1 MRLPRRSLPPL
12 FFLYRS
18 KLGMTASL
26 PHGQSK
32 HVAIFASPR
41 AGSGAGREEIP
52 RLIEQLRE
60 DGFEVRT
67 CESARQLQHWCGE
80 RGCEQDQPRATIV
93 AAGGDGTITLAASV
107 VLEIANPIDHETNR
121 QTANPQSPCL
131 LPMPL
136 GTENL
141 LAKHFGHLATAAGV
155 RNTIQNGKR
164 TSLDMGMVRRI
175 TDPASSRRAVAA
187 KPMLTMVSCGFDAD
201 VVRQV
206 HLKRKGHIRR
216 LNYFAPILHA
226 MRSYHFPE
234 LTVELLGTSGR
245 VDRKIQGGWAMV
257 FNLPR
262 YAGGLKIE
270 PDAIGD
276 DGWLD
281 VIVFRGRSWLKGLNY
296 FARIQTGSHLQHP
309 DITRVQ
315 AKRIQITS
323 DQRVHYQIDGD
334 YIGQLPIEITTR
346 PQAIDVLVP

>member
-1 MRLPRRSLPPL
+1 
-12 FFLYRS
+12 
-18 KLGMTASL
+18 MTAS
-26 PHGQSK
+26 PQHGKSK

-52 RLIEQLRE
+52 RLTRQLNE
-60 DGFEVRT
+60 DGFHVCT
-67 CESARQLQHWCGE
+67 CESADQLKKWCVA
-80 RGCEQDQPRATIV
+80 RRAGPSPCKATVV
-93 AAGGDGTITLAASV
+93 AAGGDGTITLAASAMLKV
-107 VLEIANPIDHETNR
+107 DVSLDSVPHEPHHPAANSL
-121 QTANPQSPCL
+121 SPCL

-155 RNTIQNGKR
+155 RAIIENGKR
-164 TSLDMGMVRRI
+164 ASLDMGMVRRI
-175 TDPASSRRAVAA
+175 ADPASLRRAMVA

-216 LNYFAPILHA
+216 LNYFAPIFNA
-226 MRSYHFPE
+226 MRSYDFPE
-234 LTVELLGTSGR
+234 LTVELLGADGTI
-245 VDRKIQGGWAMV
+245 DQQLKGGWAMV

-281 VIVFRGRSWLKGLNY
+281 VIVFKGRNWLKGLSY
-296 FARIQTGSHLQHP
+296 FARIQTGKHLHHP
-309 DITRVQ
+309 DITRVKAQ
-315 AKRIQITS
+315 RVRITS

-334 YIGQLPIEITTR
+334 YVGRIPIEITTC
-346 PQAIDVLVP
+346 PQAIELLVP

>member
-1 MRLPRRSLPPL
+1 
-12 FFLYRS
+12 
-18 KLGMTASL
+18 MTASTQ
-26 PHGQSK
+26 HGESK

-52 RLIEQLRE
+52 RLISQLRE
-60 DGFEVRT
+60 DGFRIST
-67 CESARQLQHWCGE
+67 CESARQLEQWCVA
-80 RGCEQDQPRATIV
+80 RRSAASQSKATVV

-107 VLEIANPIDHETNR
+107 MLETDASRDSVQHDQDR
-121 QTANPQSPCL
+121 QTANSQSPCL

-141 LAKHFGHLATAAGV
+141 LAKHFGHVATAAGV
-155 RNTIQNGKR
+155 RAIIHNGKR
-164 TSLDMGMVRRI
+164 ASLDMGMVRRI
-175 TDPASSRRAVAA
+175 TDSACLRRTVAA

-216 LNYFAPILHA
+216 LNYFVPILNA

-234 LTVELLGTSGR
+234 LTVELISTDGSAEGTVEGT
-245 VDRKIQGGWAMV
+245 VDRQLKGGWAMV

-281 VIVFRGRSWLKGLNY
+281 VIVFKGRSWVKGLNY
-296 FARIQTGSHLQHP
+296 FARIQAGKHLHHP
-309 DITRVQ
+309 DITRVKAQ
-315 AKRIQITS
+315 RIRITS

-334 YIGQLPIEITTR
+334 YVGRLPIEITTH
-346 PQAIDVLVP
+346 PQAIELLVP

>member
-1 MRLPRRSLPPL
+1 
-12 FFLYRS
+12 
-18 KLGMTASL
+18 MTVS
-26 PHGQSK
+26 PQTGESE

-52 RLIEQLRE
+52 RLIDQLRE
-60 DGFEVRT
+60 EGFEVCV
-67 CESARQLQHWCGE
+67 CESAGQLEQWCCE
-80 RGCEQDQPRATIV
+80 RRSGGDQLKATVV

-107 VLEIANPIDHETNR
+107 MLEMDASLDSLPHEPNRDNANPP
-121 QTANPQSPCL
+121 ALCL

-155 RNTIQNGKR
+155 AAIIRNGKR
-164 TSLDMGMVRRI
+164 ASLDMGMVRR
-175 TDPASSRRAVAA
+175 TASPASLRRAVAA

-216 LNYFAPILHA
+216 SNYFGPIINS
-226 MRSYHFPE
+226 MRSYQFPE
-234 LTVELLGTSGR
+234 VTVDLLDTEGS
-245 VDRKIQGGWAMV
+245 VDRQLKGGWAMV

-262 YAGGLKIE
+262 YAGGLQIE

-281 VIVFRGRSWLKGLNY
+281 VIVFKGRSWVQGFNY
-296 FARIQTGSHLQHP
+296 LARIQAGNHLRHP
-309 DITRVQ
+309 DITRVK
-315 AKRIQITS
+315 AKRIRITS

-334 YIGQLPIEITTR
+334 YIGQLPIEITTH
-346 PQAIDVLVP
+346 PHAIELLVP